1 MRDHPPVPSR
11 AASVPK
17 KKKESRACRGT
28 RTVLSRDDCATHAA
42 MFTESR
48 PSRAPGHHQVP
59 SQPGTRVPRLHAP
72 PAAPRTESGVREVT
86 GQGGAGQLGP
96 LRDTRPVPRTS
107 LSPWPCRACGEC
119 GARHSAQAQG
129 QARAGGGGTPDG
141 ASRCLSP

>member
-1 MRDHPPVPSR
+1 MRDHLPVPSR

-17 KKKESRACRGT
+17 KKKESRACHGT
-28 RTVLSRDDCATHAA
+28 RTVLSRDDCATHAV

-48 PSRAPGHHQVP
+48 PSRAPAHP
-59 SQPGTRVPRLHAP
+59 
-72 PAAPRTESGVREVT
+72 APRTESGVREVT

-119 GARHSAQAQG
+119 GAQHSAQAQG
-129 QARAGGGGTPDG
+129 QARGGGGGGTPDG
-141 ASRCLSP
+141 ASRRLSP